1 MKNIIILGT
10 AILILVLTSCITPT
24 PAPDAESWDGTFST
38 KDQGVQKISVFLSFK
53 DSTGLFNMPDVIPF
67 ALDLYS
73 LRKYNDSMTFKVDFR
88 NGTVVIKGKYVH
100 PDTIKGVS
108 VRTNGLALPF
118 ELHRS
123 KTSNNIYNLPKPKPN
138 EPFQISLK
146 NNSATELATK
156 KRLEYTISKYNI
168 DKYIYTKTV
177 VLEDSMIPHSHPIL
191 TINTADTT
199 DENLIS
205 TFLHEQMHWF
215 ILSKNEQTKKVVT
228 ELKKEF
234 PNAKINFPDGSGDEQ
249 STYEHLIV
257 CYYEYQA
264 LKELCGQEK
273 ADKVMTYLKGRL
285 YKWIYATMLENEEKI
300 KRILINHQ
308 LTL

>member
-1 MKNIIILGT
+1 MKAKILYF
-10 AILILVLTSCITPT
+10 ISVVCLSMSCIRPKPT
-24 PAPDAESWDGTFST
+24 ADSESWNGTFST

-67 ALDLYS
+67 ALDLYGLKRFDDS
-73 LRKYNDSMTFKVDFR
+73 LTFKVDFR
-88 NGTVVIKGKYVH
+88 SGTVVIKGKYVH

-118 ELHRS
+118 ELWRS
-123 KTSNNIYNLPKPKPN
+123 STSNSIYNLPKPKSD
-138 EPFQISLK
+138 EPFLINLK
-146 NNSATELATK
+146 HNSATEIATK
-156 KRLEYTISKYNI
+156 QRLEKIIATYKI
-168 DKYIYTKTV
+168 DKYIYTKNV
-177 VLEDSMIPHSHPIL
+177 MLEDSMIPHSHPVL

-199 DENLIS
+199 DENLVS

-215 ILSKNEQTKKVVT
+215 ILSKNDQTKKVYT
-228 ELKKEF
+228 ILKKEF
-234 PNAKINFPDGSGDEQ
+234 PGAKINFPDGSGDEQ

-273 ADKVMTYLKGRL
+273 ADKVMVYLKGKL
-285 YKWIYATMLENEEKI
+285 YKWIYTTMLENEEKI
-300 KRILINHQ
+300 RRILIENN

>member
-10 AILILVLTSCITPT
+10 AILTLVLTSCITPT
-24 PAPDAESWDGTFST
+24 PAPDAESWDGIFST

-123 KTSNNIYNLPKPKPN
+123 KTSNNIYNLPKP
-138 EPFQISLK
+138 SRM
-146 NNSATELATK
+146 S
-156 KRLEYTISKYNI
+156 RSK
-168 DKYIYTKTV
+168 
-177 VLEDSMIPHSHPIL
+177 
-191 TINTADTT
+191 
-199 DENLIS
+199 
-205 TFLHEQMHWF
+205 
-215 ILSKNEQTKKVVT
+215 
-228 ELKKEF
+228 
-234 PNAKINFPDGSGDEQ
+234 
-249 STYEHLIV
+249 
-257 CYYEYQA
+257 
-264 LKELCGQEK
+264 
-273 ADKVMTYLKGRL
+273 
-285 YKWIYATMLENEEKI
+285 
-300 KRILINHQ
+300 
-308 LTL
+308 